1 MANHPSAEKRNR
13 QRIRRRERNQAQVS
27 RVRTYIKRA
36 EAAIASGEGQTDGL
50 KEAVRLLDKA
60 AQKGV
65 VKRKTASRKISRLTR
80 ASSTLSGWS
89 SAIGCA
95 RMCDPMMN
103 SSRASPTPSFGRRDS
118 PNASA
123 GLPTFIMI
131 FVRGRRSSA
140 RSFRSTWL
148 ARRPR

>member
-27 RVRTYIKRA
+27 RVRTFIKRA
-36 EAAIASGEGQTDGL
+36 EAEIASGDAKVDI

-80 ASSTLSGWS
+80 A
-89 SAIGCA
+89 A
-95 RMCDPMMN
+95 
-103 SSRASPTPSFGRRDS
+103 
-118 PNASA
+118 ASA
-123 GLPTFIMI
+123 KK
-131 FVRGRRSSA
+131 
-140 RSFRSTWL
+140 
-148 ARRPR
+148 